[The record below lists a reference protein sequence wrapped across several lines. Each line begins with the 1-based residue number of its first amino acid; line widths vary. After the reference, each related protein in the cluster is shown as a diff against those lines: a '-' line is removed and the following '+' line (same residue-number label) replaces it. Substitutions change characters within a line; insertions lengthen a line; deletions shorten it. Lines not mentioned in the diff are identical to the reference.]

1 MATAPNHFTSLA
13 SMNRDVAGWVAEVAK
28 LTKPQEIHWCEGSDA
43 EFQALKR
50 ELVAAEELLPLNQQ
64 SFPGCVL
71 SRSDPSDVAR
81 VEHLTFVCTQKQEDA
96 GPNNHWISPAEA
108 HAKMD
113 ALFAGC
119 MQGRT
124 MYVVPYCM
132 GPIDSPF
139 ARCGVEITDSAY
151 VVLNM
156 QLMTRMG
163 RAALERIARDGTF
176 VKGLHSTGDLDPERR
191 FIMHFPEE
199 LSIQSFGSGYGG
211 NALLGKKCH
220 ALRIASWQARSEGWL
235 AEHMLI
241 VGIENPQ
248 GETHYLACA
257 FPSACGKTNL
267 AMLIPPA
274 SYKGWKVWTVG
285 DDIAWLHPGSDGRL
299 YAINPESGY
308 FGVAP
313 GTNANTNRNA
323 YEMIRR
329 DTIFTN
335 VALTAD
341 NQPWWEGLNEGKPVT
356 DWRGRP
362 YDPANGP
369 AAQPNSRFTVAA
381 KHNPS
386 YSKLADAPGGVPIS
400 AIVFGGRRRA
410 LAPLVYQARNW
421 LHGVLVG
428 AGVAS
433 ETTAAATAA
442 VGVVRRDPMAMKPF
456 AGYNFGDYWAHWI
469 NVGAKLKSPPPI
481 FHVNWFRQ
489 DAAGRYLWPGF
500 GENMRVLRWIIDRCT
515 GKGRA
520 RETVIG
526 HMPGPQDLDQQG
538 LQISAGDLN
547 ELLAVDAKL
556 WQEEFAGIDKYLAE
570 FGDRVPAALRSEL
583 RGALERA
590 HSAQQ

>member
-1 MATAPNHFTSLA
+1 MATAPQHVTPLE
-13 SMNRDVAGWVAEVAK
+13 SMNREVSAWVESVAK
-28 LTKPQEIHWCEGSDA
+28 LTQPHHVYWCDGSEA
-43 EFQALKR
+43 EFQALER
-50 ELVAAEELLPLNQQ
+50 ELVASKELLPLNSQ
-64 SFPGCVL
+64 SYPGCVL
-71 SRSDPSDVAR
+71 SRSHPSDVAR
-81 VEHLTFVCTQKQEDA
+81 VEHLTFVCTRNQEDA
-96 GPNNHWISPAEA
+96 GPNNNWIAPAQA
-108 HAKMD
+108 HAQMD

-119 MQGRT
+119 MKGRT
-124 MYVVPYCM
+124 LYVVPYCM

-139 ARCGVEITDSAY
+139 SRCGVEITDSAY

-156 QLMTRMG
+156 KLMTRMG
-163 RAALERIARDGTF
+163 RAALERITDDGTF
-176 VKGLHSTGDLDPERR
+176 VKGLHSTGELDPKRR

-199 LSIQSFGSGYGG
+199 LSIKSFGSGYGG

-220 ALRIASWQARSEGWL
+220 ALRIASWQARTEGWL

-248 GETHYLACA
+248 GEIHYLACA

-274 SYKGWKVWTVG
+274 GYKGWKVWTLG
-285 DDIAWLHPGSDGRL
+285 DDIAWMHPGKDGRL

-308 FGVAP
+308 FGVVP
-313 GTNANTNRNA
+313 GTNAKTNRNA
-323 YEMIRR
+323 FDMIHR

-341 NQPWWEGLNEGKPVT
+341 NQPWWEGLPEGKPVV
-356 DWRGRP
+356 DWQGRP

-369 AAQPNSRFTVAA
+369 AAHPNSRFTVAA
-381 KHNPS
+381 KQNPS

-433 ETTAAATAA
+433 ETTAAATDA

-456 AGYNFGDYWAHWI
+456 AGYNFGDYWSHWI
-469 NVGAKLKSPPPI
+469 DVGARLKSPPQI

-489 DAAGRYLWPGF
+489 NDAGKFLWPGF
-500 GENMRVLRWIIDRCT
+500 GENLRVLRWIIERC
-515 GKGRA
+515 KGTARA
-520 RETVIG
+520 RDTAIG
-526 HMPGPQDLDQQG
+526 HLPNSADLDLQG
-538 LQISAGDLN
+538 LDIAPGALD
-547 ELLAVDAKL
+547 ELLTVDPKL
-556 WQEEFAGIDKYLAE
+556 WREEFAGIDKYFGE
-570 FGDRVPAALRSEL
+570 FGDRVPQSLKTELRS
-583 RGALERA
+583 ALERV
-590 HSAQQ
+590 HSSQV

>member
-1 MATAPNHFTSLA
+1 MA
-13 SMNRDVAGWVAEVAK
+13 K
-28 LTKPQEIHWCEGSDA
+28 K
-43 EFQALKR
+43 
-50 ELVAAEELLPLNQQ
+50 ELLPLNPNTN
-64 SFPGCVL
+64 PGCVL
-71 SRSDPSDVAR
+71 ARSHPSDVAR
-81 VEHLTFVCTQKQEDA
+81 VEHLTFVCTRNEEDA
-96 GPNNHWISPAEA
+96 GPNNNWIDPAQA
-108 HAKMD
+108 HRQMD
-113 ALFAGC
+113 QLFDGC
-119 MQGRT
+119 MKGRT
-124 MYVVPYCM
+124 LYVVPYCM

-139 ARCGVEITDSAY
+139 SRCGVEITDSAY

-156 QLMTRMG
+156 HIMTRMG
-163 RAALERIARDGTF
+163 RAALERIAREGTF
-176 VKGLHSTGDLDPERR
+176 VKGLHSIGDLNPDRR

-220 ALRIASWQARSEGWL
+220 ALRIASWQARTEGWL

-267 AMLIPPA
+267 AMLIPPQ

-285 DDIAWLHPGSDGRL
+285 DDIAWLHPGKDGRL

-308 FGVAP
+308 FGVVP
-313 GTNANTNRNA
+313 GTNAKTNRNA
-323 YEMIRR
+323 FETIRR

-341 NQPWWEGLNEGKPVT
+341 NQPWWEGLPDGKPVI
-356 DWRGRP
+356 DWQGRP

-369 AAQPNSRFTVAA
+369 AAQANSRFTVAA
-381 KHNPS
+381 RQNPV
-386 YSKLADAPGGVPIS
+386 YSKMADAPGGVPIS
-400 AIVFGGRRRA
+400 AIVFGGRRRT

-433 ETTAAATAA
+433 ETTAAATGA

-456 AGYNFGDYWAHWI
+456 AGYNFADYWAHWI
-469 NVGAKLKSPPPI
+469 NVGARLKSPPKL

-489 DAAGRYLWPGF
+489 DANGKFLWPGY
-500 GENMRVLRWIIDRCT
+500 GDNMRVLRWIIDRCAGT
-515 GKGRA
+515 GRA
-520 RETVIG
+520 TETPIG
-526 HMPGPQDLDQQG
+526 HLPGRSDLDLDG
-538 LQISAGDLN
+538 LDIAPGAID
-547 ELLAVDAKL
+547 ELLAVDPAL
-556 WQEEFAGIDKYLAE
+556 WREEFAGIETYLAE
-570 FGDRVPAALRSEL
+570 FGGRLPPALKAELEAAQRRVS
-583 RGALERA
+583 G
-590 HSAQQ
+590 

>member
-1 MATAPNHFTSLA
+1 MATAPQHVSLA
-13 SMNRDVAGWVAEVAK
+13 SMNRAVSAWVDEVAK
-28 LTKPQEIHWCEGSDA
+28 LTEPEHIFWCEGSQS
-43 EFQALKR
+43 EYQALQR
-50 ELVAAEELLPLNQQ
+50 ESIAARDLLPLNSQ

-71 SRSDPSDVAR
+71 SRSNPSDVAR
-81 VEHLTFVCTQKQEDA
+81 VEHLTFVCTRDEQDA
-96 GPNNHWISPAEA
+96 GPNNHWIAPAEA
-108 HAKMD
+108 HARMD

-119 MQGRT
+119 MKGRT
-124 MYVVPYCM
+124 LYVVPYCM

-139 ARCGVEITDSAY
+139 SRCGVELTDSAY

-156 QLMTRMG
+156 QIMTRMG
-163 RAALERIARDGTF
+163 RAALERITRDGNF
-176 VKGLHSTGDLDPERR
+176 VKGLHSTGDLDPKRR

-199 LSIQSFGSGYGG
+199 LSIKSFGSGYGG

-220 ALRIASWQARSEGWL
+220 ALRIASWQARTEGWL

-248 GETHYLACA
+248 GEVRYLACA

-267 AMLIPPA
+267 SMLIPPA
-274 SYKGWKVWTVG
+274 SYRGWKVWTLG
-285 DDIAWLHPGSDGRL
+285 DDIAWLHPGKDGRL

-313 GTNANTNRNA
+313 GTNPKTNRNA
-323 YEMIRR
+323 FEMVRR

-341 NQPWWEGLNEGKPVT
+341 NQPWWEGMTEGKPAL

-369 AAQPNSRFTVAA
+369 AAHPNSRFTVAA
-381 KHNPS
+381 RQNPS
-386 YSKLADAPGGVPIS
+386 YSKLADAPGGVPIC
-400 AIVFGGRRRA
+400 AIIFGGRRRT

-433 ETTAAATAA
+433 ETTAAATDA
-442 VGVVRRDPMAMKPF
+442 VGIVRRDPMAMLPF
-456 AGYNFGDYWAHWI
+456 AGYNFGDYWSHWI
-469 NVGAKLKSPPPI
+469 ELGAKLKSPPQI

-489 DAAGRYLWPGF
+489 NTAGKFLWPGY
-500 GENMRVLRWIIDRCT
+500 GENLRVLRWVIDRC
-515 GKGRA
+515 KGVVKA
-520 RETVIG
+520 HETPIG
-526 HMPGPQDLDQQG
+526 HLPYPADLDVQG
-538 LQISAGDLN
+538 LDLAPGALD
-547 ELLAVDAKL
+547 ELLAVSPRQ
-556 WQEEFAGIDKYLAE
+556 WQEEFADIEKYMGG
-570 FGDRVPAALRSEL
+570 FGDRVPQPLKAEL
-583 RGALERA
+583 TGAMERL
-590 HSAQQ
+590 HSSQA